1 MIQVAQIEGKD
12 WRQELH
18 KFLTA
23 HWSTPQMTTGVAP
36 FFLMFGREMR
46 SPELRREAP
55 ITNEEIRDRDWA
67 RKLTQKDYVDTKRHA
82 VESQVEVGDQVLL
95 RNTKINKLS
104 PTYDPS
110 PCEVMDR
117 SRGEVTL
124 RKKDGVE
131 VKRNVSFVKKY
142 QENGTTESESVV
154 SLQPIANPL
163 ESATPLQ
170 PITSQPIASQPIA
183 SQPIAS
189 QPVASPI
196 SVQQTVNPSS
206 PMLKAS
212 PRPTRTI
219 RLPNDLMIMNCQRLD
234 WTLSLV
240 ERLTAV
246 PCLSCYGTELNFF
259 IQYLSLRSRFIVD
272 LSFCSKKNKRGM

>member
-1 MIQVAQIEGKD
+1 MPSK
-12 WRQELH
+12 L
-18 KFLTA
+18 
-23 HWSTPQMTTGVAP
+23 
-36 FFLMFGREMR
+36 
-46 SPELRREAP
+46 PELRREAP
-55 ITNEEIRDRDWA
+55 VTNEEIRDRDWA

-117 SRGEVTL
+117 NRGEVTL

-142 QENGTTESESVV
+142 PENGTTEAESVV
-154 SLQPIANPL
+154 PLQPIANPL

-206 PMLKAS
+206 PMLKES

-219 RLPNDLMIMNCQRLD
+219 RLPKRFDD
-234 WTLSLV
+234 YELSK
-240 ERLTAV
+240 A
-246 PCLSCYGTELNFF
+246 
-259 IQYLSLRSRFIVD
+259 
-272 LSFCSKKNKRGM
+272 

>member
-1 MIQVAQIEGKD
+1 
-12 WRQELH
+12 
-18 KFLTA
+18 
-23 HWSTPQMTTGVAP
+23 MTTGVAP

-95 RNTKINKLS
+95 RNTKINNLS
-104 PTYDPS
+104 PNYDPS
-110 PCEVMDR
+110 PCEVIDR
-117 SRGEVTL
+117 NRGEVTL

-142 QENGTTESESVV
+142 QKNGTTESESVV

-189 QPVASPI
+189 QPVASQFRC
-196 SVQQTVNPSS
+196 SRQLTQVHLC
-206 PMLKAS
+206 LKQA
-212 PRPTRTI
+212 RDQ
-219 RLPNDLMIMNCQRLD
+219 LELLDFLNNLMIMNCQRLD

-246 PCLSCYGTELNFF
+246 PCLSCYGTEPNFF
-259 IQYLSLRSRFIVD
+259 IQYLSLCSCFVVD
-272 LSFCSKKNKRGM
+272 FSFCSKKKTKEGCSVLKPDV

>member
-12 WRQELH
+12 WRQKLH

-23 HWSTPQMTTGVAP
+23 HRSTPQMTTGVAP

-154 SLQPIANPL
+154 
-163 ESATPLQ
+163 PLQ

-196 SVQQTVNPSS
+196 TVQQTVNPSS

-234 WTLSLV
+234 CTLSLV

-259 IQYLSLRSRFIVD
+259 IQYLSLCSRFIVD
-272 LSFCSKKNKRGM
+272 LSFCSKKNKGGM

>member
-104 PTYDPS
+104 PNYDTS
-110 PCEVMDR
+110 PCEVIDR
-117 SRGEVTL
+117 NRGEVTL

-154 SLQPIANPL
+154 PLQPIANPL

-219 RLPNDLMIMNCQRLD
+219 RLPKRFDD
-234 WTLSLV
+234 YELSK
-240 ERLTAV
+240 A
-246 PCLSCYGTELNFF
+246 
-259 IQYLSLRSRFIVD
+259 
-272 LSFCSKKNKRGM
+272 